1 MKSSSRK
8 SGKGAVILL
17 SALIALSIPGCTS
30 SGSNAAEPADNTSN
44 VENTAST
51 EAAVPADDSNVA
63 GEDIDE
69 DQVVAESEEPS
80 TLNEEKKEDAASD
93 STQEETEGTNTQS
106 QKGEDIPIIINGA
119 EIQLG
124 KMTAQEIADAIGLPN
139 TDKEKIVKVN
149 SEEDIKLDTGNILNS
164 LQLHVTNYNSYSA
177 KDVKDCIA
185 TQVIY
190 TVISS
195 KEKDELLSFAG
206 ITIGDTDEDVVKALG
221 EPLNVYESDS
231 VDYKDLSYK
240 FNNRLV
246 IFTLMD
252 GKRISTISVSLT
264 IS

>member
-1 MKSSSRK
+1 MT
-8 SGKGAVILL
+8 V
-17 SALIALSIPGCTS
+17 T
-30 SGSNAAEPADNTSN
+30 ADN
-44 VENTAST
+44 NTN
-51 EAAVPADDSNVA
+51 AVL
-63 GEDIDE
+63 ELLDE
-69 DQVVAESEEPS
+69 S
-80 TLNEEKKEDAASD
+80 
-93 STQEETEGTNTQS
+93 
-106 QKGEDIPIIINGA
+106 GEDIPIIINGA

-149 SEEDIKLDTGNILNS
+149 SEEDVEFDTGNPMNFLTF
-164 LQLHVTNYNSYSA
+164 HVTNYNSYSA
-177 KDVKDCIA
+177 EEAKDCLAIG
-185 TQVIY
+185 VMY
-190 TVISS
+190 TVIGS

-206 ITIGDTDEDVVKALG
+206 ITIGDREEDVVKALG